1 MYSGVHEDMGG
12 KGSTQ
17 ESALSLGD
25 QKDSPI
31 RRREE
36 LTQTKGRCD
45 SPEELTAV
53 PVRGLER
60 PLEGLVGGGKF

>member
-53 PVRGLER
+53 PVRGLETS
-60 PLEGLVGGGKF
+60 GGACWGR